1 MPRPRTLILVLAFL
15 IVSPANA
22 TVIAA
27 FEVFGPAFDP
37 QWESVDPQSLGFEE
51 ADHPD
56 QFVFQIE
63 NDIARSGFAARYEI
77 FGPDGSVFRSN
88 LLLAGQS
95 DTFVGNLP
103 GTWRARATTAAL
115 GSVIFDLEF
124 FNDVAAAPV
133 PAPVAAAVLA
143 VGLFGLRRST
153 LRQASGAS
161 RSDRRRIDRRT

>member
-1 MPRPRTLILVLAFL
+1 MTRLRPLLLVLSFL

-27 FEVFGPAFDP
+27 FEVFGAEFDP
-37 QWESVDPQSLGFEE
+37 QWESVDPLSLGFEE

-56 QFVFQIE
+56 QFVFHIE

-95 DTFVGNLP
+95 DTFVGSLP

-124 FNDVAAAPV
+124 LNDVAAAPV

-143 VGLFGLRRST
+143 VGLFGLCAGEPRGGHGGGRR
-153 LRQASGAS
+153 
-161 RSDRRRIDRRT
+161 